1 MISENHNPV
10 KVDIVNNLSTL
21 YVTFQQCVR
30 LGSLK
35 RGPTGLGKPQQMDNR
50 LSCRQVLLLEGVHA
64 NLKSSTRKSIT
75 WKSTTKGRVP
85 QGSVPHNQE
94 YHEERTTRRVSHKE
108 EYTGKSTIRNSPWVT
123 TIHYLHYRH
132 ARSPG
137 GSVG

>member
-1 MISENHNPV
+1 MRNETHNMISENHNPV

-75 WKSTTKGRVP
+75 WKSTTKGRVSHRRVP
-85 QGSVPHNQE
+85 QEE
-94 YHEERTTRRVSHKE
+94 YHKGVYHTSKSTMRKEPQE
-108 EYTGKSTIRNSPWVT
+108 EYHTRKSTQVRVP
-123 TIHYLHYRH
+123 
-132 ARSPG
+132 
-137 GSVG
+137 